1 MANVL
6 LTRIDERLMHGQIGS
21 QWTKSLGANLLLIA
35 NDAVAADSFKQG
47 IMNMAAPSGVATR
60 FFSLQKTIDII
71 DKASPDQKIFII
83 VENPQDALTLIEG
96 GVPIT
101 KVNIGNM
108 AMNSG
113 KRQVGSSV
121 AVDDA
126 DVEIFRKMKDRGIEL
141 TIQRVPSSDVEDL
154 DKLGL

>member
-6 LTRIDERLMHGQIGS
+6 LARIDERLMHGQIGS

-71 DKASPDQKIFII
+71 DKASADQKIFII

-96 GVPIT
+96 GVPIK

-108 AMNSG
+108 AMSSG

-126 DVEIFRKMKDRGIEL
+126 DVEVFRKMKDLGVEL
-141 TIQRVPSSDVEDL
+141 IIQRVPSSDIEDL
-154 DKLGL
+154 GKLGL

>member
-121 AVDDA
+121 AVEDA
-126 DVEIFRKMKDRGIEL
+126 DAEVFRKMKDRGIEL
-141 TIQRVPSSDVEDL
+141 IIQRVPSSDVEDL